1 MNGATRRWGRKGRVV
16 QERHQINGGRLTAEA
31 VQVRAGQRAPESA
44 AAPPTDEVLVAQ
56 VRGGDEGA
64 LAQLYDRYAAS
75 IFSLAMRITG
85 DRLTAQ
91 EVTQDTFLRLWK
103 HAALFD
109 RERGAFGAWLFA
121 IARRRALDVLRSR
134 QRQAKITDGTF
145 ISDGGTLPEPSQSDA
160 SEQIVLAQVISQAV
174 ATLPL
179 VQRQAIELAYFGGLT
194 QQQIATQTGE
204 PLGTVKSR
212 MRSAMETLRGRLST
226 LRPHPLPGAE
236 AER

>member
-1 MNGATRRWGRKGRVV
+1 MERRAAHVMGSRQAV
-16 QERHQINGGRLTAEA
+16 QERDRINGG
-31 VQVRAGQRAPESA
+31 QFAGVAAQMRVSQRAP
-44 AAPPTDEVLVAQ
+44 APVAVPLTDEALVAR

-64 LAQLYDRYAAS
+64 LGQLYDRYAAS

-109 RERGAFGAWLFA
+109 RQRGAFGAWLFA

-134 QRQAKITDGTF
+134 QRQAKIADGTF
-145 ISDGGTLPEPSQSDA
+145 ISDGGTLPEPSQADA
-160 SEQIVLAQVISQAV
+160 SEHIVLAQVIAQAV

-179 VQRQAIELAYFGGLT
+179 TQRQAIELAYFGGLT

-212 MRSAMETLRGRLST
+212 MRAAMETLRGRLST
-226 LRPHPLPGAE
+226 LRPYPGE
-236 AER
+236 DVEQ

>member
-1 MNGATRRWGRKGRVV
+1 MTR
-16 QERHQINGGRLTAEA
+16 A
-31 VQVRAGQRAPESA
+31 VSHNPVESA
-44 AAPPTDEVLVAQ
+44 APVTDEALVAA
-56 VRGGDEGA
+56 VRGGDEDA
-64 LAQLYDRYAAS
+64 LVTLYDRYAAS
-75 IFSLAMRITG
+75 IYSLALRITG

-103 HAALFD
+103 HAAMFD

-134 QRQAKITDGTF
+134 QRQAKVADGTF
-145 ISDGGTLPEPSQSDA
+145 ISDGGTLPEPAQADA
-160 SEQIVLAQVISQAV
+160 SEQIVLAHVIAQAV

-179 VQRQAIELAYFGGLT
+179 AQRQTIELAYFGGLT

-212 MRSAMETLRGRLST
+212 MRTAMETLRTRLHT
-226 LRPHPLPGAE
+226 LRPYTHREEDA
-236 AER
+236 AS

>member
-1 MNGATRRWGRKGRVV
+1 MMAEEAATPV
-16 QERHQINGGRLTAEA
+16 
-31 VQVRAGQRAPESA
+31 
-44 AAPPTDEVLVAQ
+44 TDEMLIAA
-56 VRGGDEGA
+56 VRGGDEAA
-64 LAQLYDRYAAS
+64 LVTLYDRYAAS
-75 IFSLAMRITG
+75 IYSLAIRITG

-103 HAALFD
+103 NAASFD

-134 QRQAKITDGTF
+134 QRQVKVADGTF
-145 ISDGGTLPEPSQSDA
+145 ISDGGTLPEPMQHDT

-174 ATLPL
+174 STLPL
-179 VQRQAIELAYFGGLT
+179 AQRQAIELAYFGGLT

-212 MRSAMETLRGRLST
+212 MRAAMETLRGRLHT
-226 LRPHPLPGAE
+226 LRPYPHREEGTA
-236 AER
+236 R

>member
-1 MNGATRRWGRKGRVV
+1 MEWRGVGRGRSV
-16 QERHQINGGRLTAEA
+16 RGGNRINGGQVGAEA
-31 VQVRAGQRAPESA
+31 VQIRANQRAA
-44 AAPPTDEVLVAQ
+44 ALTAVPPTDEALVAR
-56 VRGGDEGA
+56 VRGGDEAA
-64 LAQLYDRYAAS
+64 LGQLYDRYAAS

-121 IARRRALDVLRSR
+121 IVRRRALDVLRSR
-134 QRQAKITDGTF
+134 QRQAKVADGTF
-145 ISDGGTLPEPSQSDA
+145 ISDGGTLPEPAQADA
-160 SEQIVLAQVISQAV
+160 SEHIVLAHVIAQAV
-174 ATLPL
+174 GTLPL
-179 VQRQAIELAYFGGLT
+179 AQRQAIELAYFGGLT

-212 MRSAMETLRGRLST
+212 MRAAMETLRGRLHT
-226 LRPHPLPGAE
+226 LRPHPLPGEE

>member
-1 MNGATRRWGRKGRVV
+1 VREQQRV
-16 QERHQINGGRLTAEA
+16 NGGQFAAEA
-31 VQVRAGQRAPESA
+31 AQVRAGQRAPAPA
-44 AAPPTDEVLVAQ
+44 AVPLTDESLVGR

-134 QRQAKITDGTF
+134 QRQAKIADGTF
-145 ISDGGTLPEPSQSDA
+145 ISDGGTLPEPAQPDA
-160 SEQIVLAQVISQAV
+160 SEHIVLAQVIAQAV

-179 VQRQAIELAYFGGLT
+179 AQRQAIELAYFGGLT

-226 LRPHPLPGAE
+226 LRPRPLPGEE
-236 AER
+236 AEQ

>member
-1 MNGATRRWGRKGRVV
+1 MTRAISHRPSEGAVPT
-16 QERHQINGGRLTAEA
+16 
-31 VQVRAGQRAPESA
+31 
-44 AAPPTDEVLVAQ
+44 TDEALVAA
-56 VRGGDEGA
+56 VRDGDEDA
-64 LAQLYDRYAAS
+64 LVALYDRYAAS
-75 IFSLAMRITG
+75 IYSLALRITG

-103 HAALFD
+103 HAAMFD

-134 QRQAKITDGTF
+134 QRQAKVADGTF
-145 ISDGGTLPEPSQSDA
+145 ISDGGTLPEPSQADA
-160 SEQIVLAQVISQAV
+160 SEQIVLAHVIAQAV

-179 VQRQAIELAYFGGLT
+179 VQRQTIELAYFGGLT

-212 MRSAMETLRGRLST
+212 MRTAMETLRTRLHT
-226 LRPHPLPGAE
+226 LRPYMHREEDA
-236 AER
+236 AS

>member
-1 MNGATRRWGRKGRVV
+1 MNGGTAADAVPLRATQRSA
-16 QERHQINGGRLTAEA
+16 HADTAPVADEA
-31 VQVRAGQRAPESA
+31 
-44 AAPPTDEVLVAQ
+44 LVAR
-56 VRGGDEGA
+56 VKAGDEGA
-64 LAQLYDRYAAS
+64 LAALYDRYGGS
-75 IFSLAMRITG
+75 IYSLALRITG
-85 DRLTAQ
+85 ARLTAQ

-121 IARRRALDVLRSR
+121 IARRRSLDALRSR
-134 QRQAKITDGTF
+134 QRQIKVADGSF
-145 ISDGGTLPEPSQSDA
+145 ISDGGTLPEPMQADA
-160 SEQIVLAQVISQAV
+160 TEQIVLAQVIAQAV

-179 VQRQAIELAYFGGLT
+179 LQRQAIELAYFGGLT

-226 LRPHPLPGAE
+226 LRPRPPAAKSGEE
-236 AER
+236 ADA

>member
-1 MNGATRRWGRKGRVV
+1 MS
-16 QERHQINGGRLTAEA
+16 
-31 VQVRAGQRAPESA
+31 RAISQSAGDGVAPM
-44 AAPPTDEVLVAQ
+44 TDEALVAA
-56 VRGGDEGA
+56 VRGGDEDA
-64 LAQLYDRYAAS
+64 LVTLYDRYAAS
-75 IFSLAMRITG
+75 IYSLALRITG

-103 HAALFD
+103 HATMFD

-134 QRQAKITDGTF
+134 QRQAKIADGTF
-145 ISDGGTLPEPSQSDA
+145 ISDGGTLPEPAQADA
-160 SEQIVLAQVISQAV
+160 SEQIVLAHVIAQAV

-179 VQRQAIELAYFGGLT
+179 VQRQTIELAYFGGLT

-212 MRSAMETLRGRLST
+212 MRTAMETLRTRLHT
-226 LRPHPLPGAE
+226 MRPYPLREEDA
-236 AER
+236 AS

>member
-1 MNGATRRWGRKGRVV
+1 M
-16 QERHQINGGRLTAEA
+16 
-31 VQVRAGQRAPESA
+31 APA
-44 AAPPTDEVLVAQ
+44 TDEALVAA
-56 VRGGDEGA
+56 VRDGNEDA
-64 LAQLYDRYAAS
+64 LVTLYDRYAAS
-75 IFSLAMRITG
+75 IYSLALRITG

-103 HAALFD
+103 HAAMFD

-134 QRQAKITDGTF
+134 QRQAKIADGTF
-145 ISDGGTLPEPSQSDA
+145 ISDGGTLPEPADQDA
-160 SEQIVLAQVISQAV
+160 SEQIVLAHVISQAV

-179 VQRQAIELAYFGGLT
+179 AQRQTIELAYFGGLT

-212 MRSAMETLRGRLST
+212 MRTAMETLRTRLHT
-226 LRPHPLPGAE
+226 LRPYAHRDE
-236 AER
+236 DVTR